1 MGNAPTPPTLAT
13 PEAETGAASPEFV
26 SPPSNLTDTL
36 DADHD
41 DDVPLRF
48 RTVENIL
55 RHATTPGLVHL
66 ELDSANEHAV
76 YTRVK
81 GDAKLI
87 IGVYVDDLIITGPD
101 QASIGAFKRE
111 MCNIFKMSDL
121 GLLSYYLGLEVKQRE
136 IGISLCQL
144 AYAGKLLDKSGMG
157 DCNACATPMETRLKL
172 SKTSMSP
179 LVNAMNYRSI
189 IGGLCYLVNTRPD
202 IAHVVGY
209 LSRFMEEL
217 HEDHQAAV
225 KHVLRYIAGTWHH
238 GVHYARKQDG
248 KPALH
253 GFSDSDMAGD
263 LDTRRSTSS
272 TVSWQST
279 KQKVV
284 ALSLCEA
291 EYIAATAV
299 ACQGVWQARLL
310 SDLLNSEPGAPE
322 IKVDNKKIV
331 VNYVR
336 TEEQLADVL
345 TKPLGHVR
353 FQELCNG
360 IGIVE
365 LDGDDGKN

>member
-1 MGNAPTPPTLAT
+1 M
-13 PEAETGAASPEFV
+13 
-26 SPPSNLTDTL
+26 
-36 DADHD
+36 
-41 DDVPLRF
+41 
-48 RTVENIL
+48 
-55 RHATTPGLVHL
+55 
-66 ELDSANEHAV
+66 

-272 TVSWQST
+272 VLFFLGSRPSRGNRRSRRWSRCRCAKQST
-279 KQKVV
+279 LPPQPSLAKV
-284 ALSLCEA
+284 S
-291 EYIAATAV
+291 
-299 ACQGVWQARLL
+299 G
-310 SDLLNSEPGAPE
+310 
-322 IKVDNKKIV
+322 K
-331 VNYVR
+331 
-336 TEEQLADVL
+336 
-345 TKPLGHVR
+345 LGS
-353 FQELCNG
+353 
-360 IGIVE
+360 
-365 LDGDDGKN
+365 

>member
-1 MGNAPTPPTLAT
+1 MYGLRQAPRALNAK
-13 PEAETGAASPEFV
+13 
-26 SPPSNLTDTL
+26 L
-36 DADHD
+36 DDS
-41 DDVPLRF
+41 LLSLGF
-48 RTVENIL
+48 QK
-55 RHATTPGLVHL
+55 
-66 ELDSANEHAV
+66 SANEHAM

-87 IGVYVDDLIITGPD
+87 IGVYVDDLINTGAD
-101 QASIGAFKRE
+101 QVSIGTFKRV

-172 SKTSMSP
+172 SKTSTSP
-179 LVNAMNYRSI
+179 LVNTTNYRSI
-189 IGGLCYLVNTRPD
+189 ISGLCYLVNTRPD
-202 IAHVVGY
+202 IAHAVGY

-217 HEDHQAAV
+217 HEDHQAVV

-272 TVSWQST
+272 I
-279 KQKVV
+279 
-284 ALSLCEA
+284 LFF
-291 EYIAATAV
+291 
-299 ACQGVWQARLL
+299 
-310 SDLLNSEPGAPE
+310 
-322 IKVDNKKIV
+322 
-331 VNYVR
+331 
-336 TEEQLADVL
+336 
-345 TKPLGHVR
+345 LGSR
-353 FQELCNG
+353 PSCGN
-360 IGIVE
+360 
-365 LDGDDGKN
+365 